1 MAEIFINREPK
12 KDLGC
17 QLPQPSMP
25 GLYEALLSKERHD
38 ISAPIEIAPTYPG
51 DSPFSRQWIARLEE
65 GSNYSLSVLSLGS
78 HTGTH
83 IDFPSHILGDGFPL
97 DSYPPERF
105 ITPAWVIAVRNCDA
119 VPAQA
124 LKDVNIQRGEA
135 ILFKTSNS
143 FQGLMHNPTFRDEY
157 VSLSPPAAE
166 LCVSLGAGLVGIDYI
181 SVDRYED
188 ESLPIHNILLKNDV
202 LILEGIDLGAVS
214 PGRYWL
220 ICLPLKIKDAEAAP
234 VRAVLVGRS
243 HES

>member
-1 MAEIFINREPK
+1 M
-12 KDLGC
+12 
-17 QLPQPSMP
+17 PQPSVP
-25 GLYEALLSKERHD
+25 ALYEALLSKELLD
-38 ISAPIEIAPTYPG
+38 ISAPVEIAPLYPG
-51 DSPFSRQWIARLEE
+51 DSPLSRQWMAGLGTE
-65 GSNYSLSVLSLGS
+65 SNYSLSVFSLGS

-83 IDFPSHILGDGFPL
+83 IDFPSHILRDGSPL

-105 ITPAWVIAVRNCDA
+105 ITPARVIAVQECDA

-124 LKDVNIQRGEA
+124 LQDVNIQRGEA

-143 FQGLMHNPTFRDEY
+143 IQGRMHNPTFRDEY
-157 VSLSPPAAE
+157 VSLSPAAAE
-166 LCVSLGAGLVGIDYI
+166 LCVRLGAGLVGIDYI

-188 ESLPIHNILLKNDV
+188 ESLPVHNILLKNDV

-220 ICLPLKIKDAEAAP
+220 ICLPLKIKDSEAAP